1 MLFFTERSV
10 ETLLKLF
17 PNNCKKDTMKKFIW
31 YAVLGLIAV
40 VFVGTAVFLY
50 NKSQEK
56 PVTYTSDAAFKTTI
70 VKKTVAVGK
79 VIPRREVEI
88 KSQVSGV
95 VEKLY
100 VTAGQN
106 VNKGDIIAK
115 ITLAPNMVMLNQAE
129 SQLETAKLNLQNA
142 TVEFER
148 QKKLFAEKLI
158 SASEYNKFLLNYD
171 LQKEAVTSA
180 ENNLLL
186 MKSGATKKS
195 DKVSNMIP
203 ATVTGMVLDLPFK
216 EGAFIVETSSFG
228 AGTTI
233 ATLADM
239 NDMIFEGMVDES
251 EVGKIREGMELV
263 LDVGA
268 LEGEP
273 FTATLEYISPKGVT
287 DQGTI
292 KFQIRAAVK
301 LSDKLFLRSNYSA
314 NADIVLDKKEN
325 VVAINEGNL
334 IVEEKAQFV
343 EIETG
348 PQQFEKRA
356 VKVGLSDGINI
367 EITEG
372 LKDGDKI
379 KQR

>member
-1 MLFFTERSV
+1 
-10 ETLLKLF
+10 
-17 PNNCKKDTMKKFIW
+17 MKKFIW
-31 YAVLGLIAV
+31 LVIVGLIAV
-40 VFVGTAVFLY
+40 VFIGTAVFLY

-56 PVTYTSDAAFKTTI
+56 PVVYESDDVFKTTI

-95 VEKLY
+95 VEQLF
-100 VTAGQN
+100 VIAGQT
-106 VNKGDIIAK
+106 VKKGDIIAR
-115 ITLAPNMVMLNQAE
+115 ITLAPNMMMLNQAE
-129 SQLETAKLNLQNA
+129 SQLETSKLNFQNA
-142 TVEFER
+142 TVEFDR
-148 QKKLFAEKLI
+148 QKKLFSEKLI

-171 LQKEAVTSA
+171 LQREAVTAA

-203 ATVTGMVLDLPFK
+203 ATVTGMILDLPFK

-228 AGTTI
+228 SGTTI

-251 EVGKIREGMELV
+251 EVGKIREGMELL

-273 FTATLEYISPKGVT
+273 FTATLEYISPKGIT

-301 LSDKLFLRSNYSA
+301 LSEKLFLRSNYSA
-314 NADIVLDKKEN
+314 NADIVLEKREN
-325 VVAINEGNL
+325 IVAINEGNL
-334 IVEEKAQFV
+334 IVEDKAQFV
-343 EIETG
+343 EVETG
-348 PQQFEKRA
+348 PQKFEKRE
-356 VKVGLSDGINI
+356 VKTGVSDGINI
-367 EITEG
+367 EILEG
-372 LKDGDKI
+372 LKEGDKI
-379 KQR
+379 KHR

>member
-1 MLFFTERSV
+1 
-10 ETLLKLF
+10 
-17 PNNCKKDTMKKFIW
+17 MKKLIG
-31 YAVLGLIAV
+31 YAVLVLIAV
-40 VFVGTAVFLY
+40 VFIGTAVFLY

-56 PVTYTSDAAFKTTI
+56 PVTYTSDEVFRTTI

-95 VEKLY
+95 VEQLY
-100 VTAGQN
+100 VVAGQT

-129 SQLETAKLNLQNA
+129 SQLETAKINLQNA

-148 QKKLFAEKLI
+148 QKKLFADKLI

-203 ATVTGMVLDLPFK
+203 ATVTGMILDLPYK

-228 AGTTI
+228 AGTTV

-273 FTATLEYISPKGVT
+273 FTAVLEYISPKGIT

-314 NADIVLDKKEN
+314 NADIVLDKREN
-325 VVAINEGNL
+325 VVAVNEGNL
-334 IVEEKAQFV
+334 IVEEKANYV
-343 EIETG
+343 ELEVA
-348 PQQFEKRA
+348 PQKFEKRE
-356 VKVGLSDGINI
+356 VKTGISDGINI
-367 EITEG
+367 EILEG
-372 LKDGDKI
+372 LKEGDKI
-379 KQR
+379 KHR

>member
-1 MLFFTERSV
+1 
-10 ETLLKLF
+10 
-17 PNNCKKDTMKKFIW
+17 MKKFIGFSI
-31 YAVLGLIAV
+31 LGLIAV
-40 VFVGTAVFLY
+40 VFIGTALFLY

-56 PVTYTSDAAFKTTI
+56 PVVYQSADVFKATI

-95 VEKLY
+95 VEQLF
-100 VTAGQN
+100 VEAGQT
-106 VNKGDIIAK
+106 VEKGDIIAR
-115 ITLAPNMVMLNQAE
+115 ITLAPSMVMLNQAE
-129 SQLETAKLNLQNA
+129 SQLETAKLNFQNA

-148 QKKLFAEKLI
+148 QKKLFSEKLI

-171 LQKEAVTSA
+171 LQREAVTAA

-203 ATVTGMVLDLPFK
+203 ATVSGMILDLPFK

-228 AGTTI
+228 AGTTV

-251 EVGKIREGMELV
+251 EVGKIREGMELL

-314 NADIVLDKKEN
+314 NADIVLDKREN

-334 IVEEKAQFV
+334 IVEEKGQFV
-343 EIETG
+343 EVETG
-348 PQQFEKRA
+348 PQTFEKRE
-356 VKVGLSDGINI
+356 VKTGISDGINI
-367 EITEG
+367 EILQG
-372 LKDGDKI
+372 LKEGDKI
-379 KQR
+379 KKR

>member
-1 MLFFTERSV
+1 
-10 ETLLKLF
+10 
-17 PNNCKKDTMKKFIW
+17 MKKFIW
-31 YAVLGLIAV
+31 FVVLGLIAA
-40 VFVGTAVFLY
+40 VFIGTAVFLY

-56 PVTYTSDAAFKTTI
+56 PVVYQSDEVFKTTI

-95 VEKLY
+95 VEQLY
-100 VTAGQN
+100 VVAGQT

-115 ITLAPNMVMLNQAE
+115 ITLAPSMVMLNQAE
-129 SQLETAKLNLQNA
+129 SQLETAKINLQNA
-142 TVEFER
+142 TDEFGR

-158 SASEYNKFLLNYD
+158 STSEFNKFMLNYD
-171 LQKEAVTSA
+171 LQREAVTAA

-203 ATVTGMVLDLPFK
+203 ATVTGMILDLPFK

-273 FTATLEYISPKGVT
+273 FTAVLEYISPKGVT

-301 LSDKLFLRSNYSA
+301 LSEKLFLRSNYSA
-314 NADIVLDKKEN
+314 NADIVLEKRED
-325 VVAINEGNL
+325 VLAINEGNL

-348 PQQFEKRA
+348 PQKFDKRE
-356 VKVGLSDGINI
+356 VKTGISDGINI
-367 EITEG
+367 EILEG
-372 LKDGDKI
+372 LKVGDKI
-379 KQR
+379 KHR